1 MGIINNFL
9 IVELDLRY
17 RWYALR
23 GMILL
28 RKGIEH

>member
-23 GMILL
+23 ADDSAPE
-28 RKGIEH
+28 RN